1 MKMVKLV
8 VICEQNIRHA
18 TRTRGAHQYKPCTVP
33 QKEAKHV
40 KSTLTAPFH
49 VKFGCV
55 PRICEFKSETQQD
68 GPGETVTEP
77 ESNEMLT
84 TA

>member
-1 MKMVKLV
+1 M
-8 VICEQNIRHA
+8 
-18 TRTRGAHQYKPCTVP
+18 
-33 QKEAKHV
+33 

-55 PRICEFKSETQQD
+55 PRICEYKSETQQD